1 MGKRILL
8 VEDDLAIRQLLSVI
22 MQNESHS
29 TVKAS
34 NGIEGLA
41 ALEANKNHIDLIISD
56 IMMNDMDGF
65 EFLKNV
71 KANPNFK
78 TIPFVFL
85 SAKTDPQSRILGL
98 RLGADD
104 YITKPFNRDEVALK
118 IRMLLEKSNNLK
130 KTTITGLAGNLRNM
144 SMPEVYQLISITKR
158 SGILILV
165 SPVLSGAMYFKNGVL
180 INAAIGDDWGEE
192 SARKLV
198 CLNEGDFRFE
208 PNPLQNIK
216 AIISKSFDE
225 LNKACPIPTA
235 EDTEEEVHEVVETSH
250 EPITLALDAKFKVI
264 KNIDSS
270 SSDLTVNEKSALQL
284 ISVNPDITARE
295 VEQILGANAR
305 SIISILMT
313 KGYIGRTEAA
323 KPTLTHPP
331 SSPPLTVAKF
341 LDELTLYEGENDLY
355 ALHVGLLGTKENI
368 KSFIGTFAI
377 ETEAYMENVE
387 FNKESVLANL
397 PNFKMIKLLL
407 EGHVVYFHTLICYP
421 GQQFLWDAIFNPTI
435 GVIVLNEKSIVSDV
449 TNFMEFSNIRRFRT
463 VLEDMDGRAKPDIS
477 KILQV
482 LYRVIARS

>member
-34 NGIEGLA
+34 NGIEGLD
-41 ALEANKNHIDLIISD
+41 ALESNKNHIDLIISD

-71 KANPNFK
+71 KVNPSFK

-118 IRMLLEKSNNLK
+118 IRMLLDKSNNLK
-130 KTTITGLAGNLRNM
+130 KSTITGLAGNLKNM
-144 SMPEVYQLISITKR
+144 SMQEVYQLISITKR

-165 SPVLSGAMYFKNGVL
+165 SPLFSGAMYFKNGIL
-180 INAAIGDDWGEE
+180 INAAIGDDWGED
-192 SARKLV
+192 SARQLI
-198 CLNEGDFRFE
+198 CFNEGDFRFE
-208 PNPLQNIK
+208 PNPLHNIK

-225 LNKACPIPTA
+225 LSKDCPAPTTEGAAEEPAKA
-235 EDTEEEVHEVVETSH
+235 EEISH
-250 EPITLALDAKFKVI
+250 EPITLALDARFKIV
-264 KNIDSS
+264 KNIDST
-270 SSDLTVNEKSALQL
+270 SSDLTNSEKSALQL
-284 ISVNPDITARE
+284 ISVNPDITLRE

-313 KGYIGRTEAA
+313 KGYIGRTEPAKAA
-323 KPTLTHPP
+323 PTAPLPP
-331 SSPPLTVAKF
+331 PPLTIAKF
-341 LDELTLYEGENDLY
+341 LNELTMYEGENDLY
-355 ALHVGLLGTKENI
+355 ALHVGLLGSKENI

-377 ETEAYMENVE
+377 ETEAHMENVE

-407 EGHVVYFHTLICYP
+407 EGHIVYFHTLICYP

-435 GVIVLNEKSIVSDV
+435 GVIVLNERGIASDV
-449 TNFMEFSNIRRFRT
+449 ANFVEFTNIRRFKT
-463 VLEDMDGRAKPDIS
+463 ILEDMEGSTKPDIS
-477 KILQV
+477 RILQI